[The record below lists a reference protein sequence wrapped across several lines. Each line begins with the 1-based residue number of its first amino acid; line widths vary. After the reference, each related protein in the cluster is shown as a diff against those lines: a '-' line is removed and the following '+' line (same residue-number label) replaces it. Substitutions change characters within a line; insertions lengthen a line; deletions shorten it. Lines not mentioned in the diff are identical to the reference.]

1 VEVGIEIYGL
11 ELHGFHGVLP
21 EERENGQRFLFDVAL
36 VAHDAG
42 VRSDKLS
49 DTIDYT
55 EVVACI
61 TQVSTGRRYNLIE
74 ALAASVADALLSR
87 FDVSRVRVRVR
98 KPEVKLELPV
108 EFTAATVERSRRS
121 GV

>member
-1 VEVGIEIYGL
+1 MEVGIEIYGL